1 MVAGNRIGTDVTGT
15 VSITNVA
22 GVSIR
27 ISDYTRIGTNG
38 DGVSD
43 EFERNIISGNDGEAI
58 AYPCACIA
66 ISFYRVSDSVI
77 AGNYIGTDVT
87 GLVALP
93 NDLGINTSDFNQRNR
108 IGTDANGIADAAERN
123 VISGNTGWQVNI
135 HSGWQDSIIAGNY
148 IGVGADGTTPLGGNK
163 GISLSDAGTV
173 NPTQN
178 NLIGGTTPAAANVI
192 AYNINGIKLQ
202 FDYVRNTTIRGN
214 RIFNNGLLGIDLT
227 TASGVDG
234 VTPNDP
240 GDADIGPNDLQN
252 YPVLTGATPVS
263 VAGTLNSTPDRTFTL
278 EFFSNSECDP
288 SGYGEGETFQPTTA
302 PATVTTDGSGA
313 QLSPSPLP
321 ARFRR
326 DSSSRR
332 RPPI

>member
-1 MVAGNRIGTDVTGT
+1 MYCPAANTDQANGPGSDYTVVAGNRIGTDVTGT

-58 AYPCACIA
+58 AYPYACIA
-66 ISFYRVSDSVI
+66 ISFYRVSNSVI

-93 NDLGINTSDFNQRNR
+93 NDSGINTSDSNQRNR

-148 IGVGADGTTPLGGNK
+148 IGVGADGTTPLGGIK
-163 GISLSDAGTV
+163 ASRFQMQVLSIQLKTISS
-173 NPTQN
+173 
-178 NLIGGTTPAAANVI
+178 AA
-192 AYNINGIKLQ
+192 Q
-202 FDYVRNTTIRGN
+202 HQRQRM
-214 RIFNNGLLGIDLT
+214 
-227 TASGVDG
+227 
-234 VTPNDP
+234 
-240 GDADIGPNDLQN
+240 
-252 YPVLTGATPVS
+252 
-263 VAGTLNSTPDRTFTL
+263 
-278 EFFSNSECDP
+278 
-288 SGYGEGETFQPTTA
+288 
-302 PATVTTDGSGA
+302 
-313 QLSPSPLP
+313 
-321 ARFRR
+321 
-326 DSSSRR
+326 
-332 RPPI
+332 